1 MAFNANLDFERSYYL
16 ATSNPAERFAAL
28 NESIEADV
36 VVVGGGATGLSAAL
50 HASEAGLSVAV
61 LEGGRIGWGA
71 SGRNGG
77 QIIPGLRKGAH
88 ELVRLYGP
96 ERGKAL
102 FDLAIEARDLVAG
115 LVTRHAIDCDLS
127 LTGHL
132 EAAVKPAHARDM
144 EAEVRCLTDVMDYP
158 HAEFLDPAGARKI
171 VDTPYAGGILDKAGG
186 HFHPLNYALGLARAA
201 HAAGVMLFEDSIAR
215 RLSRDGAFVT
225 IATDTGQVR
234 ARRAVLAGD
243 AYLAGLSRAE
253 DWIMPVGSYIA
264 VTAPLGEA
272 AAALIPSNAAIS
284 DSRFVVNYYRLTA
297 DNRLLYGGRERYSPA
312 APGDIAAFVR
322 PRIEETFPTLKGVA
336 IDHAWGG
343 LVSITMSRLP
353 HLARDGNVL
362 IAQGYSGLGAI
373 LSTLAGKLVAED
385 LAGQPER
392 FDRFAAVA
400 PPRFPGGPTLRG
412 PLHVLG
418 MLWYALRDRL

>member
-1 MAFNANLDFERSYYL
+1 MTFNANLDFERSYYL
-16 ATSNPAERFAAL
+16 ATANPAERFAAL
-28 NESIEADV
+28 ADPIEADV

-50 HASEAGLSVAV
+50 HAREAGLSVAL

-77 QIIPGLRKGAH
+77 QIIPGLRKGAQ
-88 ELVRLYGP
+88 ELVRLYG
-96 ERGKAL
+96 RRRAKAL
-102 FDLAIEARDLVAG
+102 FDLSVEARTLVVDLIA
-115 LVTRHAIDCDLS
+115 RHAIDCDLS
-127 LTGHL
+127 LSGHL
-132 EAAVKPAHARDM
+132 EAAVKPGSWGDM
-144 EAEVRCLTDVMDYP
+144 AVEVRCLTETMDYP
-158 HAEFLDPAGARKI
+158 HAELVDSAGARRI

-201 HAAGVMLFEDSIAR
+201 KAAGASLYEDSVAR
-215 RLSRDGAFVT
+215 SLTRDGDFV
-225 IATDTGQVR
+225 IVHTDAGSVR
-234 ARRAVLAGD
+234 ARFAVLAGD

-264 VTAPLGEA
+264 VTTPLENA
-272 AAALIPSNAAIS
+272 AELIPSNAAVS
-284 DSRFVVNYYRLTA
+284 DSRFVVNYYRLTP
-297 DNRLLYGGRERYSPA
+297 DNRLLYGGRERYWPS

-322 PRIEETFPTLKGVA
+322 PRIEETFPSLKGVA

-353 HLARDGNVL
+353 HLARAGNVL

-373 LSTLAGKLVAED
+373 LSTLAGKLVAEEI
-385 LAGQPER
+385 AGPSER
-392 FDRFAAVA
+392 FARFAAVA
-400 PPRFPGGPTLRG
+400 PPRFPGGPALRS

>member
-1 MAFNANLDFERSYYL
+1 MTFNANLDFERSYYL
-16 ATSNPAERFAAL
+16 ATANPAQRFGPL
-28 NESIEADV
+28 SGPIEADV
-36 VVVGGGATGLSAAL
+36 VIVGGGATGLSAAL
-50 HASEAGLSVAV
+50 HLREAGLSVAL

-88 ELVRLYGP
+88 ELVRLYGL

-102 FDLAIEARDLVAG
+102 FDLAVEARDLVAG
-115 LVTRHAIDCDLS
+115 LIAGHGIDCDLS
-127 LTGHL
+127 LSGHL
-132 EAAVKPAHARDM
+132 EAAVKPAHYRDM
-144 EAEVRCLTDVMDYP
+144 AAEAACLTEVMGYA
-158 HAEFLDPAGARKI
+158 HAELLDAPAARAI
-171 VDTPYAGGILDKAGG
+171 VDTTYAGGLLDRAGG
-186 HFHPLNYALGLARAA
+186 HFHPLNYALGLASAA
-201 HAAGVMLFEDSIAR
+201 NAAGAGLYEDSVAR
-215 RLSRDGAFVT
+215 TLTKDGAFVT
-225 IATDTGQVR
+225 VATDAGQVR
-234 ARRAVLAGD
+234 ARHAVLAGD

-264 VTAPLGEA
+264 VTAPLGET
-272 AAALIPSNAAIS
+272 AAALIPSNAAVS

-297 DNRLLYGGRERYSPA
+297 EGRLLYGGRERYSPA

-322 PRIEETFPTLKGVA
+322 PRIEETFPALRGVA
-336 IDHAWGG
+336 IDYAWGG

-353 HLARDGNVL
+353 HLARDGAVL

-385 LAGQPER
+385 IAGEPER
-392 FDRFAAVA
+392 FDCFAAVA
-400 PPRFPGGPTLRG
+400 PPRFPGGPALRG

>member
-1 MAFNANLDFERSYYL
+1 VTFNANLDFERSYYL
-16 ATSNPAERFAAL
+16 ATSTPAERFAAL
-28 NESIEADV
+28 SGPVEADV
-36 VVVGGGATGLSAAL
+36 AVVGGGATGLSAAL
-50 HASEAGLSVAV
+50 HLREAGLSVAL

-88 ELVRLYGP
+88 ELIRLYGV

-102 FDLAIEARDLVAG
+102 YTLAVEARDLVAD
-115 LVTRHAIDCDLS
+115 LVARHNIDCDLS
-127 LTGHL
+127 LSGHL
-132 EAAVKPAHARDM
+132 EAAVKPAHLKDM
-144 EAEVRCLTDVMDYP
+144 EAEVRCLTDVVGYP
-158 HAEFLDPAGARKI
+158 HAVLLDADGARKE
-171 VDTPYAGGILDKAGG
+171 VDTPYCGGILDKAGG
-186 HFHPLNYALGLARAA
+186 HYHPLNYTLGLARAA
-201 HAAGVMLFEDSIAR
+201 QAAGVTLYEDSIAR
-215 RLSRDGAFVT
+215 KLTQAGGKVT
-225 IATDTGQVR
+225 IATDAGEVR
-234 ARRAVLAGD
+234 ARKAVLAGD

-264 VTAPLGEA
+264 VTVPLGNKA
-272 AAALIPSNAAIS
+272 AQLIPSNAAIS

-312 APGDIAAFVR
+312 APSDTAAFVR
-322 PRIEETFPTLKGVA
+322 PRIEETFPSLKGVA
-336 IDHAWGG
+336 IDYAWGG

-385 LAGQPER
+385 IAGDASR

-400 PPRFPGGPTLRG
+400 PARFPGGPALRG
-412 PLHVLG
+412 PLHVAG